1 MASVFSSN
9 YTAAFIQAF
18 PGDASG
24 NLLPRQTPGL
34 LWSATSLTPVA
45 DPTLLAWSE
54 NLARTLGIDQP
65 QTLDEIAVLA
75 GNGLA
80 PGMQPYASC
89 YGGHQFGHW
98 AGQLGDGRAITL
110 GEWTRPDGFPEELQL
125 KGAGP
130 TAYSRRGDGRAVLRS
145 SVREYLMSE
154 AMYHLGIPTTR
165 ALSLVQT
172 GDDVVRD
179 LLYDGH
185 PRPEPGAIV
194 LRTAP
199 SLIRFGHF
207 ELLYVRKEFELLRQL
222 TDWVIQRYF
231 PHLIGADPVVAFYE
245 ELVKRTARLMVDW
258 QRVGFVHGVM
268 NTDNMSIL
276 GLTIDYGPYGMLD
289 AYDEAFTPNTTDLPG
304 RRYAFGNQPQIA
316 KWNLANL
323 AGSLV
328 PVVKEPQRLAQ
339 ALESYDL
346 HFQSGQKAMLRA
358 KLGLSGN
365 EPLSNELLTE
375 LPQLLQTVQPDYT
388 LFFQLL
394 ETLPMT
400 GSVDATL
407 HFEPAL
413 YGELSEP
420 GTRQLQR
427 FVEQYQQCIRSSDS
441 SERTARMQQTNPRF
455 ILRNYQLHEAIEA
468 LEAGDDTLFRKLEAA
483 SQQPYTLLF
492 PELNHQQPQWA
503 QTKPGCGMLSCS
515 S

>member
-1 MASVFSSN
+1 MPSIQSPH
-9 YTAAFIQAF
+9 YTADFIQAF

-24 NLLPRQTPGL
+24 NRSPRQTPGL
-34 LWSATSLTPVA
+34 LWTATLPTPVA
-45 DPTLLAWSE
+45 DPTLLAWNE
-54 NLARTLGIDQP
+54 NLARTLGIDRP
-65 QTLDEIAVLA
+65 QTPDALAVFS

-80 PGMQPYASC
+80 AGMEPYASC

-110 GEWTRPDGFPEELQL
+110 GEWTRPDGLPEELQL

-231 PHLIGADPVVAFYE
+231 PTLTGTDPVVDFYE
-245 ELVKRTARLMVDW
+245 EVVRRTAQLMVDW

-328 PVVKEPQRLAQ
+328 PLVQEPQRLAQ
-339 ALESYDL
+339 ALEGYDRA
-346 HFQSGQKAMLRA
+346 FRTGQRTMWLN
-358 KLGLSGN
+358 KLGLSGT
-365 EPLSNELLTE
+365 EPLSTE
-375 LPQLLQTVQPDYT
+375 LIQGLPELLQTVQPDYT

-394 ETLPMT
+394 ETLPAT
-400 GSVDATL
+400 DAVEVSA

-413 YGELSEP
+413 YGELPEIAA
-420 GTRQLQR
+420 TQLQH
-427 FVEQYQQCIRSSDS
+427 FVEQYQQCIQSADP
-441 SERTARMQQTNPRF
+441 SERIARMQQTNPRF

-483 SQQPYTLLF
+483 LQQPYTLLF
-492 PELNHQQPQWA
+492 GELNIRQPQWA